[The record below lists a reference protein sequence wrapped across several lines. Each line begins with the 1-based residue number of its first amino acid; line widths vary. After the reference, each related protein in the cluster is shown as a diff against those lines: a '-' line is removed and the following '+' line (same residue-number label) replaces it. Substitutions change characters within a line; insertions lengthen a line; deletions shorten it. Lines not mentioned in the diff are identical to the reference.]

1 MTLEWV
7 NQVSNRQETTFEW
20 VYQMSNNH
28 HIIKFINQI
37 TISNQLNWEITYE
50 WVNQVSNS
58 QYITKVVNQY
68 EIFTFLKK
76 IDENIIIINRS
87 DIVL

>member
-1 MTLEWV
+1 
-7 NQVSNRQETTFEW
+7 
-20 VYQMSNNH
+20 MSNNQ
-28 HIIKFINQI
+28 HIIKFVNQI
-37 TISNQLNWEITYE
+37 TICNQLNWEITYE

-58 QYITKVVNQY
+58 QHITKVVNQC

-76 IDENIIIINRS
+76 IDQNIIIINRS